1 MLGTKRQKGMDGR
14 PVKPKKALSAYM
26 LFSKDHRAEVVAGQD
41 KNAKAT
47 DAMRELGA
55 RWRAAPESVK
65 NEYKAKAEVAK
76 AEHAKA
82 MEEYRAALKAAGL
95 EESVGGKGV
104 THSIAS
110 LLLDEPFSFQK
121 APAKKRQGKK
131 KTGGGAR
138 KRKREVEVEVEVE
151 VEGGEGKKVEEKE
164 TRGTLMFE
172 VVASQEDEEGVQQ
185 KQKQKKKTSLAAS
198 TNTLLSA
205 FAAAPG
211 ARRATNKNAM
221 FE

>member
-138 KRKREVEVEVEVE
+138 KRKREVEVEAEVE
-151 VEGGEGKKVEEKE
+151 DGEGKKVEEKE

>member
-1 MLGTKRQKGMDGR
+1 MLGAKRQKGMDGR